1 MRACRRGDFTI
12 ADTHTPAGYPGSVP
26 PWDFSHLGDV
36 IAAYSGGP
44 TLAGVPAG
52 GRAEGGEFEAAVKE
66 AWTTFAR
73 EVHRTV
79 GTVWVV
85 NPQRRGQ
92 RQVLKIE
99 SRSGPWAIYW
109 DYSSDIADFADG
121 TVTEDV
127 PPAWL
132 ERKFLVAD
140 LLKAQLGPGP
150 YPFAPPTEQ
159 DSARFHATAY
169 PELFARRTTNFDF
182 SGALVTGGIL
192 KEKLLFEY
200 KYAKSSNRD
209 SIDGNAHERLAFQV
223 LQYVEIALRYP
234 SCSLNVIAAQAF
246 SEYRNKYHPAFNQ
259 QAIRLTETFQQ
270 VQFRFAACRSD
281 YIALFDCF
289 AYFLLDGSLPPLNY
303 RQVRDRS

>member
-1 MRACRRGDFTI
+1 VPRWDFT
-12 ADTHTPAGYPGSVP
+12 
-26 PWDFSHLGDV
+26 HLGDV

-52 GRAEGGEFEAAVKE
+52 GRAEGGEFEAAVRD

-73 EVHRTV
+73 EVRRTV
-79 GTVWVV
+79 GTIWVV
-85 NPQRRGQ
+85 NPQRSGQ
-92 RQVLKIE
+92 RRAVKIE
-99 SRSGPWAIYW
+99 SQSGPWAIYW
-109 DYSSDIADFADG
+109 DYSSDIAALAEG
-121 TVTEDV
+121 EVTEDV

-132 ERKFLVAD
+132 ERRFLVAD
-140 LLKAQLGPGP
+140 LLEAQLGAGP

-159 DSARFHATAY
+159 DSARFHGEAY
-169 PELFARRTTNFDF
+169 PALFAGRTTNFDF
-182 SGALVTGGIL
+182 SGALVDSGVL

-200 KYAKSSNRD
+200 KYAKSSNND
-209 SIDGNAHERLAFQV
+209 SIDGNAHERLAFQI

-259 QAIRLTETFQQ
+259 QAIRLNDTFRQ

-289 AYFLLDGSLPPLNY
+289 AYFLLDGSLPPVDY
-303 RQVRDRS
+303 RRVRERS